1 MRINYV
7 TASNFLSW
15 EKLELDFE
23 KGVTAV
29 TGENKTQEDQGS
41 NGTGKALS
49 LDSDIMT
56 PTGSIKM
63 RDIKIGDT
71 ILGFDGKPQSVIAIP
86 YRGIDDCYRVT
97 FSDGTYVDCNKDHL
111 WKVASYS
118 ESWIW
123 KVRSLREIMEKG
135 VRKSP
140 KGGFHDPNGDRS
152 KRTYGP
158 YNWRIPSVNG
168 IDFKFQKVSIDP
180 YTLGALLGDGSFNNN
195 RTGFTNMDQEILD
208 RIVLPDGLWL
218 KLSNNTNQ
226 CDFSIIGTK
235 ESGKPSMVSYLDQY
249 GLKNLNCWDKFI
261 PKEYIYNS
269 REVRLEVL
277 RGLFDTDGYVDKN
290 GIIEIALTSEQMVK
304 DIQFI
309 ARSLGCLCH
318 PIRKRSSHY
327 NGKNGERIQ
336 CKDHYRLRVVP
347 PKGLCLF
354 HLSRK
359 AERAKQEKKFFCV
372 DKRIVS
378 IDYIGKVEQQCITV
392 SNPDGLFLTN
402 DFIVTHNSSIQQII
416 YYAAFG
422 NSMKNILDKKLIQIG
437 ASQASTEIEFYCP
450 MREQA
455 LKIER
460 TLSMKGSAKLKIF
473 LNDSPVEFATVND
486 GNKTII
492 EWIGISL
499 EDIRSYYL
507 VCKEFYK
514 SFFKSSDTEK
524 LALISRFIN
533 FSYIDKTKDIINNQI
548 SELNADKRAY
558 ETDKA
563 MLEGKLEV
571 YEETLV
577 KEEMRDFEAEKNEM
591 ISSLEDSI
599 QTLEEEL
606 KEYSFKDIDNQHE
619 IKQIQEKLDL
629 EKESLKKAEKQLS
642 LLPDTKEFD
651 KTIEEVKE
659 TLAALDQEQ
668 REFLKEQD
676 NINKKRG
683 EIKVALQRININ
695 LGGAVKCPNCGHEF
709 LTLKDTTLEKEKQ
722 KKEQLRKQEE
732 SHIKQLES
740 IEENLKDF
748 EDVIAEAIKIKSET
762 LEDREKVADKIYE
775 AKRIVNQIQGNIESY
790 NRDIKST
797 QGIMQTRLKSYE
809 IKQKQIEGLKEQIE
823 IWRNKVDDRNT
834 EELETAIANT
844 AEFIRQKEIQIQDK
858 VEEIFKKDQWINRF
872 RDFKRYLALE
882 QLKNIQNSAN
892 ELLKK
897 QKSDLRVLLEGF
909 KLDSKGKVKEGITP
923 YVLREEAESFWY
935 YSGGERAR
943 VEIAVIMAFQS
954 LINLAHPYGG
964 LDFLF
969 IDEVLEGLS
978 EDGLYNVIDSL
989 DFVDYPILII
999 THVSNQNIKSKAL
1012 KVEKINNISRLV

>member
-7 TASNFLSW
+7 TATNFLSW
-15 EKLELDFE
+15 EKLELDFDA
-23 KGVTAV
+23 GVTAV

-41 NGTGKALS
+41 NGTGK
-49 LDSDIMT
+49 
-56 PTGSIKM
+56 
-63 RDIKIGDT
+63 
-71 ILGFDGKPQSVIAIP
+71 
-86 YRGIDDCYRVT
+86 
-97 FSDGTYVDCNKDHL
+97 
-111 WKVASYS
+111 
-118 ESWIW
+118 
-123 KVRSLREIMEKG
+123 
-135 VRKSP
+135 
-140 KGGFHDPNGDRS
+140 
-152 KRTYGP
+152 
-158 YNWRIPSVNG
+158 
-168 IDFKFQKVSIDP
+168 
-180 YTLGALLGDGSFNNN
+180 
-195 RTGFTNMDQEILD
+195 
-208 RIVLPDGLWL
+208 
-218 KLSNNTNQ
+218 
-226 CDFSIIGTK
+226 
-235 ESGKPSMVSYLDQY
+235 
-249 GLKNLNCWDKFI
+249 
-261 PKEYIYNS
+261 
-269 REVRLEVL
+269 
-277 RGLFDTDGYVDKN
+277 
-290 GIIEIALTSEQMVK
+290 
-304 DIQFI
+304 
-309 ARSLGCLCH
+309 
-318 PIRKRSSHY
+318 
-327 NGKNGERIQ
+327 
-336 CKDHYRLRVVP
+336 
-347 PKGLCLF
+347 
-354 HLSRK
+354 
-359 AERAKQEKKFFCV
+359 
-372 DKRIVS
+372 
-378 IDYIGKVEQQCITV
+378 
-392 SNPDGLFLTN
+392 
-402 DFIVTHNSSIQQII
+402 SSIQQII

-450 MREQA
+450 VREQA
-455 LKIER
+455 LRIER

-486 GNKTII
+486 GNKTIV

-533 FSYIDKTKDIINNQI
+533 FSYIDKTKGIIDSQI

-571 YEETLV
+571 YEEALI

-591 ISSLEDSI
+591 ISSLESSI
-599 QTLEEEL
+599 QELEEEL
-606 KEYSFKDIDNQHE
+606 RGYSFQDIDNQNE
-619 IKQIQEKLDL
+619 IKQIQEKISL
-629 EKESLKKAEKQLS
+629 EKKSLEKAENQLS

-651 KTIEEVKE
+651 KTIAEIKE

-676 NINKKRG
+676 ALNRKRG
-683 EIKVALQRININ
+683 EIKTALQRININ
-695 LGGAVKCPNCGHEF
+695 LGGSVKCPKCGHEF

-732 SHIKQLES
+732 EHIKQLES
-740 IEENLKDF
+740 VEINLKEF
-748 EDVIAEAIKIKSET
+748 EDVIAEAIKIKQET
-762 LEDREKVADKIYE
+762 LEDREKIADQIYE
-775 AKRIVNQIQGNIESY
+775 AKRAVDQIKGRIESY
-790 NRDIKST
+790 NQDINST
-797 QGIMQTRLKSYE
+797 QRIMQSRLKSYE

-823 IWRNKVDDRNT
+823 IWKNKVDERDT
-834 EELETAIANT
+834 KELEDNITNT
-844 AEFIRQKEIQIQDK
+844 AEFIRQKELQIQDK

-872 RDFKRYLALE
+872 KDFKRFLALE

-954 LINLAHPYGG
+954 LINIAHPYGG
-964 LDFLF
+964 LEFLF

-978 EDGLYNVIDSL
+978 EDGLYNVVDSL
-989 DFVDYPILII
+989 NFVKYPILII
-999 THVSNQNIKSKAL
+999 THVSNQNVKCKAL